1 MAVAVGYATGS
12 AEYAVPTAPALTT
25 VVASAAATI
34 VDLTRMNKMH
44 SFGPERRDVTAS
56 KD

>member
-34 VDLTRMNKMH
+34 VDWKQMH
-44 SFGPERRDVTAS
+44 SFGPERRDVNAT

>member
-1 MAVAVGYATGS
+1 VAVAVEYARGS
-12 AEYAVPTAPALTT
+12 AEYAAPAAPALTT

-56 KD
+56 ED